1 LQQVGL
7 VGQGE
12 VFFSVRTSKRRVQ
25 RVEWANNAPKARV
38 GDARETIALS
48 LPPNEMM
55 AAIAATRFGLGAR
68 PGEIAAAKGD
78 PRGYLLAQI
87 RPQGAD
93 QPRADAESSAQRLAE
108 FRDYQMEKRDA
119 KADGLPKSDPV
130 KDAQKLLREQ
140 TGGDF
145 LARAQLG
152 TGTDAAFRERWT
164 LFWANHF
171 TVSATKLA
179 TATVVGPFEQEAIR
193 PHVFGRF
200 EDLLVASSTHPAML
214 LYLDQAQ
221 SMGPG
226 SKAAGYQRKNAK
238 PIGGLN
244 ENLAREILELHTVGL
259 GAGYAQADVTEFA
272 RAMTG
277 FSIGRPQDPSPHR
290 FLFRANAHEPGPRT
304 VMGRRYGQDGET
316 QALAVMADLAASPH
330 TARHLSTKLAAH
342 FVSDT
347 PPPALVAA
355 LENSY
360 LASGGR
366 LDALARAL
374 ITAPEAWDP
383 APAKFKT
390 PYEFAISTWRAVD
403 GQPQAIGK
411 LAPVLTGLGQKPFSA
426 PSPKGWSEEAE
437 VWCAPDALIKRLR
450 FSEAFAAQAADHLD
464 PNDLA
469 RSALGARLTPPV
481 AKAVARA
488 ETRREAMALLL
499 MSPEFQR
506 R

>member
-1 LQQVGL
+1 M
-7 VGQGE
+7 
-12 VFFSVRTSKRRVQ
+12 
-25 RVEWANNAPKARV
+25 
-38 GDARETIALS
+38 S
-48 LPPNEMM
+48 LPSTEMM

-68 PGEIAAAKGD
+68 PGEIAAARSD
-78 PRGYLLAQI
+78 PRGFLAAQI

-93 QPRADAESSAQRLAE
+93 QPLAEAESSAQRLSD
-108 FRDYQMEKRDA
+108 FRDYQMQKRDA
-119 KADGLPKSDPV
+119 AVG
-130 KDAQKLLREQ
+130 KDATGGASKPDPLKDAKRMLRDD

-145 LARAQLG
+145 LARAQLAS
-152 TGTDAAFRERWT
+152 TTDAAFRERWT

-171 TVSATKLA
+171 TVSATKQI
-179 TATVVGPFEQEAIR
+179 TGTVVGPFEQEAIR

-221 SMGPG
+221 SIGPD
-226 SKAAGYQRKNAK
+226 SKAGADMRRRAK
-238 PIGGLN
+238 GGGLN
-244 ENLAREILELHTVGL
+244 ENLAREIMELHTVGV

-277 FSIGRPQDPSPHR
+277 FSIGRPQEEQAFQ
-290 FLFRANAHEPGPRT
+290 FLFRVNAHEPGART
-304 VMGRRYGQDGET
+304 VMGRRYGQDGQA
-316 QALAVMADLAASPH
+316 QALAVMRDLAASPQ
-330 TARHLSTKLAAH
+330 TARHVATKLAVH
-342 FVSDT
+342 FVGDD
-347 PPPALVAA
+347 PPPALVAR
-355 LENSY
+355 LERSFND
-360 LASGGR
+360 SGGR
-366 LDALARAL
+366 LDDLARAL
-374 ITAPEAWDP
+374 VTAPEAWDP
-383 APAKFKT
+383 TPAKFKT
-390 PYEFAISTWRAVD
+390 PYEFAVSTWRSVG

-426 PSPKGWSEEAE
+426 PSPKGWPEEAQ

-450 FSEAFAAQAADHLD
+450 FSEAFAAQAADRLD
-464 PNDLA
+464 PSQLA
-469 RSALGARLTPPV
+469 QSALGDRLTPPV

>member
-1 LQQVGL
+1 M
-7 VGQGE
+7 
-12 VFFSVRTSKRRVQ
+12 
-25 RVEWANNAPKARV
+25 
-38 GDARETIALS
+38 S
-48 LPPNEMM
+48 LPSNDMM

-68 PGEIAAAKGD
+68 PGEIAAAQGD
-78 PRGYLLAQI
+78 PQGFLTAQI

-93 QPRADAESSAQRLAE
+93 QPQANPETSAQRLAE
-108 FRDYQMEKRDA
+108 YRDYQDQRRDA
-119 KADGLPKSDPV
+119 RADGQPKSDPV
-130 KDAQKLLREQ
+130 KDAQKMLREQ
-140 TGGDF
+140 TGVDF

-152 TGTDAAFRERWT
+152 AGTDAAFRERWT

-171 TVSATKLA
+171 TVSATKLV

-193 PHVFGRF
+193 PNVFGRF

-221 SMGPG
+221 SMGPN
-226 SKAAGYQRKNAK
+226 SKAAIYQRKNAK
-238 PIGGLN
+238 PVGGLN

-259 GAGYAQADVTEFA
+259 GAGYSQADVTEFA

-277 FSIGRPQDPSPHR
+277 YSIGRPQDQNPHR
-290 FLFRANAHEPGPRT
+290 FLFRDNTHEPGSRT
-304 VMGRRYGQDGET
+304 VTGKAYPLEGQA
-316 QALAVMADLAASPH
+316 QALAVMRDLAASPH
-330 TARHLSTKLAAH
+330 TARHVATKLAAH
-342 FVSDT
+342 FVSDA
-347 PPPALVAA
+347 PPPALVAR
-355 LENSY
+355 LEKSY
-360 LASGGR
+360 LDSGGR
-366 LDALARAL
+366 LDELARTLVA
-374 ITAPEAWDP
+374 APEAWDP

-390 PYEFAISTWRAVD
+390 PYEFAISTWRAV
-403 GQPQAIGK
+403 GAQPQAIGK

-426 PSPKGWSEEAE
+426 PSPKGWAEEAQ

-450 FSEAFAAQAADHLD
+450 FSEGFAAVAADGFD
-464 PNDLA
+464 PNVFA
-469 RSALGARLTPPV
+469 QSALGARLTPPV